1 MNQWTLT
8 ALNGLRGPNDP
19 AKMTARRLA
28 ATLEAP
34 GCARRTLLDAAR
46 VDVDQLARV
55 LGAPPDRQS
64 PFAITRGNR
73 FERSLTDPTG
83 MPDIVALT
91 RRHLGL
97 EIPEVRQKDLSHA
110 AVAEEFSNVTN
121 ELRET
126 LTRQYVAHMLAG
138 HPGAYNLLR
147 HPMTSLYIGG
157 VPAWLEQDVL
167 AFAVAGRLYVVEI
180 KSYPCID
187 NRADQDKVSASAR
200 QSAVY
205 VLSLMELAEQLGY
218 DRSRVS
224 TEVLLVMPEN
234 MGMTPVGHKIDV
246 RLPVLRLRREIA
258 AAPEVGDL
266 LAGLPDGLTLPRLPG
281 RKATQDELAAAATA
295 ATETISA
302 LPARFG
308 DPCLQCPM
316 FQICRNE
323 AEAQG
328 LTARLGNTTAS
339 ACGDVRT
346 VDRALALAD
355 GSASP
360 ASESEA
366 ALAAVLA
373 RGAAAAALLIP
384 HAAGA

>member
-1 MNQWTLT
+1 MNDWSMTVLD
-8 ALNGLRGPNDP
+8 GLRGPNEP
-19 AKMTARRLA
+19 AKMTARRVA

-34 GCARRTLLDAAR
+34 GCARRAVLDAAL
-46 VDVDQLARV
+46 VDIDQLARV

-64 PFAITRGNR
+64 PFAIGRGNR
-73 FERSLTDPTG
+73 FERDLTEPTG
-83 MPDIVALT
+83 MPDIIALT

-97 EIPEVRQKDLSHA
+97 DIPEVRQKDLSYA
-110 AVAEEFSNVTN
+110 AVAEEFPGVTN

-126 LTRQYVAHMLAG
+126 LTRQYIAHMLAG
-138 HPGAYNLLR
+138 DPGAYNLLR

-187 NRADQDKVSASAR
+187 GRADQDKVSASAR

-205 VLSLMELAEQLGY
+205 VLSLMNVAEQLGY

-234 MGMTPVGHKIDV
+234 MSLTPVGHKINV
-246 RLPVLRLRREIA
+246 QVPVKRLQREIA
-258 AAPEVGDL
+258 SAPDIGHI
-266 LAGLPDGLTLPRLPG
+266 LAGLPSGLALPKLPG
-281 RKATQDELAAAATA
+281 RKAPQDQVAAAATA
-295 ATETISA
+295 AAETISA

-316 FQICRNE
+316 FRVCRDE
-323 AEAQG
+323 AESQG

-346 VDRALALAD
+346 VDRALALAE
-355 GSASP
+355 GFALP
-360 ASESEA
+360 ANESEA

-373 RGAAAAALLIP
+373 RGAAAAALIP